1 MGYMKKMNRL
11 SFAFV
16 LGLVGF
22 CAPTLMAKG
31 VSNLVVQGNQ
41 RVEPETVRSYL
52 ESDVDGSFS
61 QDALNRSLKRLFD
74 SGYFADVKLHVQGDT
89 LVVQVV
95 ENPVVNQVQIEGNSE
110 VSDEI
115 LKPELS
121 LKPRVVFTQGRLKND
136 VERLQ
141 TIYRLKGHFAAHISP
156 KIIRKDQNRVDVVY
170 EVDEG
175 KPTKVS
181 KIFFIGNKQF
191 SEGKLEET
199 IQTKE
204 SRWYRFFTSDDNYDP
219 HRLDYDKELLR
230 LFYLQ
235 HGYADFKVKSAV
247 AELTPDKKEFFITFT
262 IDEGK
267 RYQVGSVKVDSKVP
281 KVDGS
286 ELLTAVTFS
295 SGDWYNN
302 KEVEKSVDALT
313 DAVGRRGYA
322 FVDIQPN
329 LERNEQTGFLDITFE
344 IQEGPKVYID
354 QIRITG
360 NVRTDE
366 DVIRRELMFY
376 EGDAFNSDKL
386 KRSERK
392 VRNLGFFK
400 DVKINREPSTFPD
413 KVTIVIDVEEDRTGE
428 LSLGGGFSTSDGP
441 LGDVRFAEH
450 NFRGRGQDLSMGVV
464 YAKRR
469 QEFDVSFT
477 EPYFLDRELGAGID
491 LYRITQNKYFN
502 QTFDQK
508 VYGTTLRLGYNL
520 AEDLLQQLTYTIRRD
535 EIGDV
540 KGDSSQFIKEQK
552 GKTTLS
558 EVGQTITYD
567 KRDSRVNP
575 TQGYMMGFSNQFAGV
590 GGHVRYLKNSIFAAY
605 YYSLMD
611 DWIFELNG
619 RGSLMDGM
627 GKKVRVVDRY
637 TLGGDSLRGFETS
650 GIGPR
655 DKATKDPLGGLRS
668 YSFTAELTFPVG
680 LPNEFGLKGAMFS
693 DAGSVFHSGDPK
705 DKVRDL
711 NRMRVSVGVGLRWR
725 SPIGPIKI
733 DVAKAVRKDSQDK
746 TQIVSFGMTT
756 RF

>member
-1 MGYMKKMNRL
+1 MEKQKINSL
-11 SFAFV
+11 VLAVAFAFFIWGGQASAQKIQNLTV
-16 LGLVGF
+16 LG
-22 CAPTLMAKG
+22 
-31 VSNLVVQGNQ
+31 NE
-41 RVEPETVRSYL
+41 RVEPETVRALL
-52 ESDVDGSFS
+52 ETDEGGNFTP
-61 QDALNRSLKRLFD
+61 DALNRSLKKLFD
-74 SGYFADVKLHVQGDT
+74 SGYFSDVKLHVQGDT

-95 ENPVVNQVQIEGNSE
+95 ENPMVNQVQIEGNSE

-121 LKPRVVFTQGRLKND
+121 LKPRIVFTQGRLKND

-141 TIYRLKGHFAAHISP
+141 TIYRLKGHFAAHITP

-181 KIFFIGNKQF
+181 KIFFIGNNQF

-219 HRLDYDKELLR
+219 HRMDYDKEVLR

-262 IDEGK
+262 LDEGR
-267 RYQVGSVKVDSKVP
+267 RYTIGNIKIDSKVP

-286 ELLTAVTFS
+286 DLIPSVTFS

-313 DAVGRRGYA
+313 NEVGKRGYA

-329 LERNEQTGFLDITFE
+329 LERNPETGVLDVTFE

-354 QIRITG
+354 QIKITG
-360 NVRTDE
+360 NVRTDD
-366 DVIRRELMFY
+366 DVIRRELLFY

-400 DVKINREPSTFPD
+400 DVKINREPSVYAD
-413 KVTIVIDVEEDRTGE
+413 KVNIVIDVEEDRTGE
-428 LSLGGGFSTSDGP
+428 LSFGGGFSTADGP

-450 NFRGRGQDLSMGVV
+450 NFRGRGQDLSMGVT

-477 EPYFLDRELGAGID
+477 EPYFLDRDLAAGID
-491 LYRITQNKYFN
+491 LYRINQNKYFN

-508 VYGTTLRLGYNL
+508 VYGATFRLGYNL

-535 EIGDV
+535 DIGDI
-540 KGDSSQFIKEQK
+540 KGDVSSIIKEQK

-567 KRDSRVNP
+567 KRDSSINP
-575 TQGYMMGFSNQFAGV
+575 TQGYMMGFSNNFAGV
-590 GGHVRYLKNSIFAAY
+590 GGDVRYLKNSIFAAY
-605 YYSLMD
+605 FYPLQE
-611 DWIFELNG
+611 DWIFELSG
-619 RGSLMDGM
+619 RGSIMDGL

-637 TLGGDSLRGFETS
+637 TLGGETLRGFETS
-650 GIGPR
+650 GVGPR
-655 DKATKDPLGGLRS
+655 DRVTGDPLGGLRS
-668 YSFTAELTFPVG
+668 YVFTAELTFPLG
-680 LPNEFGLKGAMFS
+680 LPNEFGLKGAVFS

-705 DKVRDL
+705 NKVKDHNML
-711 NRMRVSVGVGLRWR
+711 RVSVGAGIRWR
-725 SPIGPIKI
+725 SPLGPIKV
-733 DVAKAVRKDSQDK
+733 DVAHAVRKDKKDNKQLV
-746 TQIVSFGMTT
+746 IFGMTT

>member
-11 SFAFV
+11 SIAV
-16 LGLVGF
+16 ALGLVGL
-22 CAPTLMAKG
+22 CAPNLMAKG

-52 ESDVDGSFS
+52 ESDADGGFS

-267 RYQVGSVKVDSKVP
+267 RYQVGTVNVDSKVP
-281 KVDGS
+281 KVEGS
-286 ELLTAVTFS
+286 ELLSAVTFA

-329 LERNEQTGFLDITFE
+329 LQRNEQTGLLDITFE

-360 NVRTDE
+360 NVRTDD

-400 DVKINREPSTFPD
+400 DVKISREPSTFPD

-441 LGDVRFAEH
+441 LGDIRFAEH
-450 NFRGRGQDLSMGVV
+450 NFRGRGQDLSAGVV

-469 QEFDVSFT
+469 QEFDISFT
-477 EPYFLDRELGAGID
+477 EPYFLDRELAAGID

-520 AEDLLQQLTYTIRRD
+520 AEDLLQQLTYTVRRD

-575 TQGYMMGFSNQFAGV
+575 TQGYMMGFSNQFAGL

-611 DWIFELNG
+611 DWVFELNG

-650 GIGPR
+650 GVGPR
-655 DKATKDPLGGLRS
+655 DKATNDPLGGLRS

-680 LPNEFGLKGAMFS
+680 LPNEFGLKGAVFS

-711 NRMRVSVGVGLRWR
+711 NKMRVSAGVGLRWR

-733 DVAKAVRKDSQDK
+733 DIAKAIRKDTKDK